1 MRNDQPVLAHLD
13 PEVAER
19 VATSRRDALRSFGL
33 AAAAVSFPVAFAAS
47 ARTAFGQTGGLPAQ
61 VIDVLQ
67 FALALERLE
76 DSFYR
81 EALADEGRIP
91 RGTRRVF
98 ETISAHETAHVEFL
112 EQALGGK
119 AEAAPKFDFT
129 AGGAF
134 DPDDYK
140 TFLLLSQA
148 FEDTGQRAY
157 RGQAGELAGSPEIL
171 TAALT
176 IHSVEAR
183 HAARVR
189 RLRELQGWIPMDQPD
204 APDPI
209 AAVYAGMD
217 ETEKYGVDVPKVSS
231 VEAKQVTESF
241 DEPLTKEKVLEIVK
255 PFLSS

>member
-1 MRNDQPVLAHLD
+1 MRNDQPILASLE

-19 VATSRRDALRSFGL
+19 VASRRDALRSLGF

-47 ARTAFGQTGGLPAQ
+47 ARTAFAQSGGLPDQ
-61 VIDVLQ
+61 VVEVLQ
-67 FALALERLE
+67 FALTLERLE
-76 DSFYR
+76 DTFYR
-81 EALADEGRIP
+81 EALADKGRIP
-91 RGTRRVF
+91 PGQRQVF
-98 ETISAHETAHVEFL
+98 ETISAHETAHVQFL
-112 EQALGGK
+112 EKALGD
-119 AEAAPKFDFT
+119 EAGSAPEFDFT

-134 DPDDYK
+134 DPQDYK

-189 RLRELQGWIPMDQPD
+189 RLRDLQGWVPNEQPD
-204 APDPI
+204 APKPI

-217 ETEKYGVDVPKVSS
+217 ETEKYGVDVPKVST

-241 DEPLTKEKVLEIVK
+241 DEPLTKDAVLDIVK
-255 PFLSS
+255 PFLRS